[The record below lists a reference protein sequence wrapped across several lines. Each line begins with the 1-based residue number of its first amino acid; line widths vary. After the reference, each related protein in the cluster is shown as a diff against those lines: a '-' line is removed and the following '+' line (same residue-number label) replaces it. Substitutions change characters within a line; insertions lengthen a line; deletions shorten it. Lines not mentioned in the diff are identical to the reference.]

1 MRVVPSVMALLSQN
15 ETAIIIGGSR
25 SIGRNTVLSLPKR
38 GVNSIFTFGQGDQTM
53 QIKDHIFIV
62 TGASS
67 GIGLSTA
74 IALTDRGAKVALLA
88 RSNDALEKLAQQ
100 LPGSLPVTVDMTKFD
115 RVREAISAVHQHF
128 GRVDGLV
135 NNAGRSYA
143 AAIEEIDPALF
154 DEIFHLN
161 VLGPIVAMQAVIPL
175 MRAQGGG
182 SIVNINSGTAFMTI
196 PGYSVYSASKRALL
210 GFSLTARA
218 ELEKDRI
225 VVSEIYP
232 FITATNFGKNRMGNP
247 GGGGPAASYAAGDTP
262 EFVAGLVL
270 QAIEEGQAQY
280 FANERLRNM
289 AGGAA

>member
-1 MRVVPSVMALLSQN
+1 
-15 ETAIIIGGSR
+15 
-25 SIGRNTVLSLPKR
+25 
-38 GVNSIFTFGQGDQTM
+38 M
-53 QIKDHIFIV
+53 QIKDHVFIV

-74 IALTDRGAKVALLA
+74 KALADRGAKVAILA
-88 RSNDALEKLAQQ
+88 RSGEALKELSQQ
-100 LPGSLPVTVDMTKFD
+100 FPGCLPVTADMTKFD
-115 RVREAISAVHQHF
+115 HVRQSVRDVHKYY
-128 GRVDGLV
+128 GRIDGLV

-143 AAIEEIDPALF
+143 ASIEEIQPEIF

-161 VLGPIVAMQAVIPL
+161 VLGPIIAMQAVIPV

-196 PGYSVYSASKRALL
+196 PQYSVYSASKRALL

-225 VVSEIYP
+225 VVSEVYP
-232 FITATNFGKNRMGNP
+232 FITATNFGKNRMGTP
-247 GGGGPAASYAAGDTP
+247 AAGGPPATYADGDKP

-280 FANERLRNM
+280 FANDRLRKM
-289 AGGAA
+289 AGVAG

>member
-1 MRVVPSVMALLSQN
+1 
-15 ETAIIIGGSR
+15 
-25 SIGRNTVLSLPKR
+25 
-38 GVNSIFTFGQGDQTM
+38 M
-53 QIKDHIFIV
+53 QIKDRVFIV

-74 IALTDRGAKVALLA
+74 IALSERGAKVALLA
-88 RSNDALEKLAQQ
+88 RSTDALQKLAQQ
-100 LPGSLPVTVDMTKFD
+100 LPCSLPVTMDMTKFD
-115 RVREAISAVHQHF
+115 QVREVVSAVHEHY
-128 GRVDGLV
+128 GRLDGLV
-135 NNAGRSYA
+135 NNAGRSYGA
-143 AAIEEIDPALF
+143 SIEKIEPALF

-196 PGYSVYSASKRALL
+196 PQYSVYSASKRALV

-218 ELEKDRI
+218 ELEKDSI

-247 GGGGPAASYAAGDTP
+247 GNGGPAANYAEGDKP

-270 QAIEEGQAQY
+270 QAIQEGQAQY
-280 FANERLRNM
+280 FANDRLRKM
-289 AGGAA
+289 AGGAT

>member
-1 MRVVPSVMALLSQN
+1 
-15 ETAIIIGGSR
+15 
-25 SIGRNTVLSLPKR
+25 
-38 GVNSIFTFGQGDQTM
+38 M
-53 QIKDHIFIV
+53 QIKGRVFIV

-67 GIGLSTA
+67 GIGLATA
-74 IALTDRGAKVALLA
+74 IALSERGANVALLA
-88 RSNDALEKLAQQ
+88 RSGDALQELARK
-100 LPGSLPVTVDMTKFD
+100 LPGSLPVTVDMTQFD
-115 RVREAISAVHQHF
+115 GVREAVRTVHQHY

-143 AAIEEIDPALF
+143 ASIEEIEPALF

-161 VLGPIVAMQAVIPL
+161 VLGPIVAMQAVIPS

-196 PGYSVYSASKRALL
+196 PQYGVYSSSKRALL

-232 FITATNFGKNRMGNP
+232 FVTATNFGKNRMGNP
-247 GGGGPAASYAAGDTP
+247 AGGGPAANYAEGDTP
-262 EFVAGLVL
+262 EFVAGLVVR
-270 QAIEEGQAQY
+270 AVEEGQAQY
-280 FANERLRNM
+280 FANDRLRKM
-289 AGGAA
+289 AGVAA